1 MRPGWGVVVAVAANV
16 CVAAFSL
23 SGSAYLWAKA
33 SEPIVQPQAVPALPP
48 VVSEVGVPFTSRL
61 SAPTV
66 RTTRQAARRAA
77 LRRSAAR
84 RAAVRRA

>member
-1 MRPGWGVVVAVAANV
+1 MRAGWGVVVAIAANV

-48 VVSEVGVPFTSRL
+48 VVSEVGVPFT
-61 SAPTV
+61 P
-66 RTTRQAARRAA
+66 AA
-77 LRRSAAR
+77 LGPDRGEAAEGRS
-84 RAAVRRA
+84 

>member
-1 MRPGWGVVVAVAANV
+1 MRAGWGVVVAIAANV

-48 VVSEVGVPFTSRL
+48 VVTEVGVPLLRPL
-61 SAPTV
+61 SAPTERSSGRPLV
-66 RTTRQAARRAA
+66 GLLCVGRLLEGRPFGRA
-77 LRRSAAR
+77 
-84 RAAVRRA
+84 